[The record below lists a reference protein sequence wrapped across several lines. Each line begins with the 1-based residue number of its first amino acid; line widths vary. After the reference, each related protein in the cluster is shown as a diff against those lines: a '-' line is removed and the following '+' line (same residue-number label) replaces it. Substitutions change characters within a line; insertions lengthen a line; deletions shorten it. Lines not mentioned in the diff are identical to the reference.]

1 MNCKKHF
8 QCPWEYKGDYN
19 LKADKILKYILQ
31 SAGLILINKAG
42 FYIVEIFNLRI
53 PGNVLGMILLFV
65 LLWTRVVRLEWFEG
79 AADFL
84 VRHLSF
90 FFVPISVGLMTL
102 GGIIAENGIQ
112 LAVIL
117 VLSAIV
123 GMVFAGGT
131 SHVLVKRKGGEKAG
145 NSSAHDL

>member
-1 MNCKKHF
+1 MKT
-8 QCPWEYKGDYN
+8 
-19 LKADKILKYILQ
+19 DKMIKFILQ
-31 SAGLILINKAG
+31 IIGLILINKAG
-42 FYIVEIFNLRI
+42 FYIVDLLNLRI

-84 VRHLSF
+84 VKHLSF
-90 FFVPISVGLMTL
+90 FFVPVSVGLMTL
-102 GGIIAENGIQ
+102 GGMIAQSGIQ

-131 SHVLVKRKGGEKAG
+131 SNLLIKRKEGKETGD
-145 NSSAHDL
+145 SAHDL

>member
-1 MNCKKHF
+1 MR
-8 QCPWEYKGDYN
+8 
-19 LKADKILKYILQ
+19 ADKIIKFTLQ
-31 SAGLILINKAG
+31 ITGLILINKAG
-42 FYIVEIFNLRI
+42 FYIVELFELRI

-102 GGIIAENGIQ
+102 GGLIAENGIQ

-117 VLSAIV
+117 FISAII

-131 SHVLVKRKGGEKAG
+131 SHMLIKRKGGKETG
-145 NSSAHDL
+145 NSADDL

>member
-1 MNCKKHF
+1 MKA
-8 QCPWEYKGDYN
+8 YKMI
-19 LKADKILKYILQ
+19 KFILQ
-31 SAGLILINKAG
+31 IIGLILINKAG
-42 FYIVEIFNLRI
+42 FYIVDLLNLRI

-84 VRHLSF
+84 VKHLSF
-90 FFVPISVGLMTL
+90 FFVPVSVGLMTL
-102 GGIIAENGIQ
+102 GGMIAQNGIQ

-123 GMVFAGGT
+123 GMGFAGGT
-131 SHVLVKRKGGEKAG
+131 SNLLIKRKEGKETGD
-145 NSSAHDL
+145 SAHDL

>member
-1 MNCKKHF
+1 MKV
-8 QCPWEYKGDYN
+8 
-19 LKADKILKYILQ
+19 DKILKYILQ
-31 SAGLILINKAG
+31 IIGLILINKAG
-42 FYIVEIFNLRI
+42 FYIVEILNLRI

-102 GGIIAENGIQ
+102 GGLIAENGIQ

-117 VLSAIV
+117 FLSAII
-123 GMVFAGGT
+123 GMAFTGVT
-131 SHVLVKRKGGEKAG
+131 SNVLIKRKGGEETG
-145 NSSAHDL
+145 NSAHDL

>member
-1 MNCKKHF
+1 M
-8 QCPWEYKGDYN
+8 
-19 LKADKILKYILQ
+19 KADKIIKFILQ
-31 SAGLILINKAG
+31 IIGLILINKTG
-42 FYIVEIFNLRI
+42 FYIVEFFDLRI

-65 LLWTRVVRLEWFEG
+65 LLWTRAVRLEWFEG

-102 GGIIAENGIQ
+102 GGMIAENGIQ

-131 SHVLVKRKGGEKAG
+131 SNVLIKRKEGKETGD
-145 NSSAHDL
+145 SAHDF

>member
-1 MNCKKHF
+1 M
-8 QCPWEYKGDYN
+8 
-19 LKADKILKYILQ
+19 KANKMIKFILQ
-31 SAGLILINKAG
+31 IIGLILINKAG
-42 FYIVEIFNLRI
+42 FYIVDLLNLRI

-84 VRHLSF
+84 VKHLSF
-90 FFVPISVGLMTL
+90 FFVPVSVGLMTL
-102 GGIIAENGIQ
+102 GGMIAQSGIQ

-131 SHVLVKRKGGEKAG
+131 SNLLIKRKEGKETGD
-145 NSSAHDL
+145 SAHDL

>member
-1 MNCKKHF
+1 MKV
-8 QCPWEYKGDYN
+8 
-19 LKADKILKYILQ
+19 DKIIKFILQ
-31 SAGLILINKAG
+31 IIGLILINKAG
-42 FYIVEIFNLRI
+42 FYIVELLSLRI

-65 LLWTRVVRLEWFEG
+65 LLWTRIVRLEWVEG

-84 VRHLSF
+84 VKHLSF

-102 GGIIAENGIQ
+102 GGMIAQNGIQ

-131 SHVLVKRKGGEKAG
+131 SNVLIKRKEGKETGD
-145 NSSAHDL
+145 SAHDL